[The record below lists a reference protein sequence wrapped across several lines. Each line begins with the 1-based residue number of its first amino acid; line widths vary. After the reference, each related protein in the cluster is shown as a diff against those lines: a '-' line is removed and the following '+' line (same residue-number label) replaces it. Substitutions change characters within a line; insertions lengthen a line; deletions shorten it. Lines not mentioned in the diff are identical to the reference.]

1 MERRLSMK
9 KLVYVGLA
17 ALIASSAFAAFA
29 PDALTAGGT
38 PGGGAENNDTIGS
51 VIRSFF
57 MTSTSQPYALGIFRD
72 SSYVYGIGYSSGT
85 DYLLRFTATGSSAGS
100 VTIPGCATP
109 RGADKSH
116 LGNGYLCLVDP
127 ANRLYVYRTSGG
139 SPVTSFSASGS
150 PWAMNV
156 FWDGTYYCTNG
167 YSNRGIYYRYTSSGS
182 SAGTWSCSGW
192 PSSMTYNGGAA
203 FAQRG
208 NNSTGPYFV
217 ACSWSSGQPMVMTT
231 YPAGSLVRTWSMP
244 SSNGNGLCYG
254 DSSSPSTYGAA
265 VWANWYTGSLYA
277 YEIDIDARG
286 GSSVKPTSLGKVKSL
301 YR

>member
-1 MERRLSMK
+1 MK

-17 ALIASSAFAAFA
+17 ALIASSAFAFA

-38 PGGGAENNDTIGS
+38 PGGGAENNDAIGS
-51 VIRSFF
+51 IIRSFF
-57 MTSTSQPYALGIFRD
+57 MTGTSTPYALGIYRD
-72 SSYVYGIGYSSGT
+72 SSYVYGIGYAGASSGA
-85 DYLLRFTATGSSAGS
+85 LIRFTATGSSAGS
-100 VTIPGCATP
+100 VSITGCGTV
-109 RGADKSH
+109 RGADKAH
-116 LGNGYLCLVDP
+116 LGNGYLSIADAGLARV
-127 ANRLYVYRTSGG
+127 LIYRTSGG

-150 PWAMNV
+150 PWTMNV

-167 YSNRGIYYRYTSSGS
+167 YSNRGTYYRYTSTGS
-182 SAGTWSCSGW
+182 SGGTWTCAGW

-203 FAQRG
+203 YAQMG

-254 DSSSPSTYGAA
+254 DSSSPGTYGAA
-265 VWANWYTGSLYA
+265 IWANWYTGSLYA

-286 GSSVKPTSLGKVKSL
+286 GSNVQPTSLGKVKSL